1 MSTTS
6 NRFSNNSGPSE
17 TSPYFDLIDKAH
29 YRSARSE
36 PGFSRQVQDTKS
48 EVQFGEDAG
57 DYKNRHIKSVESV
70 FREKSIL
77 GAADRSEA
85 PVPSVRSS
93 VAKRS
98 EMSADKKLEMQ
109 AMMVRDL
116 KIWNAKG
123 NMSSRKY
130 DMYSSFEDV
139 RREHA
144 YVKAC
149 REKENSIRKYKEY
162 ILAFATGATYLND
175 SVKPV
180 QNFTKVSMKPWL
192 EEFDFS
198 VSEEGML
205 DVELEALY
213 EKYKHMPSIPP
224 EVSIPF
230 AIAKSFV
237 KSMLVQRRELAKQ
250 EERINSRTDTK
261 LLETE
266 NRMRAEYDEREKLF
280 QEKMLA
286 QIASSRVSNSYA
298 SSSISSTTNEDEV
311 DEVEPIEDIKH
322 EKNKEIENDVGDE
335 IKQLTDEL

>member
-6 NRFSNNSGPSE
+6 NRFSNNSNKSE
-17 TSPYFDLIDKAH
+17 NSPFFDLIDKAH

-36 PGFSRQVQDTKS
+36 PGFSRQQQHNDSKS
-48 EVQFGEDAG
+48 EVRFGEDAG
-57 DYKNRHIKSVESV
+57 DFTDRRIRSVDSV
-70 FREKSIL
+70 FRERDETASQV
-77 GAADRSEA
+77 

-93 VAKRS
+93 VTRRSATGS
-98 EMSADKKLEMQ
+98 EMSPDKKLELH

-116 KIWNAKG
+116 KIWNVKG
-123 NMSSRKY
+123 NLSNRRY
-130 DMYSSFEDV
+130 DMHSSFEDV

-224 EVSIPF
+224 EVAIPF

-250 EERINSRTDTK
+250 EERINNRTDNLINESENK
-261 LLETE
+261 L
-266 NRMRAEYDEREKLF
+266 RAEFEERERAF
-280 QEKMLA
+280 QERMLQEMA
-286 QIASSRVSNSYA
+286 KSRAPSSYA
-298 SSSISSTTNEDEV
+298 SSTISSSSEETSAKHE
-311 DEVEPIEDIKH
+311 EDIESDQESNEKTPLLETKH
-322 EKNKEIENDVGDE
+322 E
-335 IKQLTDEL
+335 